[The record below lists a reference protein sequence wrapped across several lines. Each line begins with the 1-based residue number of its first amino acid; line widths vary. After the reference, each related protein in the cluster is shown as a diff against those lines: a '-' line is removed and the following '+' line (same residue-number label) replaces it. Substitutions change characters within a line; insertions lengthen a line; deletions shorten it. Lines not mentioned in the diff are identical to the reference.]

1 MKLPFYIK
9 MENEKFT
16 YTFDKNEIN
25 LIQLVLSNNIDYL
38 IQEYKGNEQDKELI
52 EKWLNILDK
61 IEMPMIEKNM
71 LWQTTKEF
79 YTKEV

>member
-1 MKLPFYIK
+1 

-16 YTFDKNEIN
+16 YTFNKNEIN
-25 LIQLVLSNNIDYL
+25 LIQLVLSNNVDYL

-61 IEMPMIEKNM
+61 IETPMKEKNM

-79 YTKEV
+79 YAKEV

>member
-1 MKLPFYIK
+1 MDN
-9 MENEKFT
+9 ENFT
-16 YTFDKNEIN
+16 YTFDKSEIS

-38 IQEYKGNEQDKELI
+38 VQEYNGNKQDKELI

-61 IEMPMIEKNM
+61 IEIPMIKKDM

-79 YTKEV
+79 YIKEVKYNE

>member
-1 MKLPFYIK
+1 

-25 LIQLVLSNNIDYL
+25 LIQLVLSNNVDYL
-38 IQEYKGNEQDKELI
+38 MQEYKGNEQDKELI

-61 IEMPMIEKNM
+61 IETPMKEKNM